1 MMSDV
6 DVSDDVDSKQSR
18 NESHSKLRIALI
30 APLVTPIAQ
39 PFVGGAQAMLAHLAQ
54 GLHSRGHAV
63 TLFARQGSHVPA
75 ISIEEIAVPES
86 VVPASFSGPTQA
98 RSTDMGFFA
107 QANIFLRLFL
117 QLRARQQEFDLVHA
131 HAFDWPAFS
140 SGTLLGATPV
150 LHTLHLPAVSPEIR
164 EALHILHTH
173 QHPPTLIT
181 VSHACARTYDS
192 YYEDSISLFD
202 DIIYNGLD
210 LNNIPFSANV
220 LSNAPLL
227 FAGRISPEKGVEAA
241 IDIAERSERQ
251 LLIVGGIY
259 DASYYESRIAPRI
272 QDSRGHIT
280 YLGQL
285 SQAQLWRVMSQSSGL
300 LFPIAWDEPFG
311 LVPVEAMAT
320 GTPVIAYRRGAAQEI
335 IHHGE
340 TGFLVEPGDV
350 SQAATL
356 VHALPDISRTQCRVH
371 VEQHFSLDRMLDAYE
386 HVYRRVVTPS

>member
-1 MMSDV
+1 MSSSEDTNAP
-6 DVSDDVDSKQSR
+6 DDAGSEQ
-18 NESHSKLRIALI
+18 SKLRIALI

-54 GLHSRGHAV
+54 GLHNRGHAV
-63 TLFARQGSHVPA
+63 TLFARQGSYVPA
-75 ISIEEIAVPES
+75 IPLEEIAVPES
-86 VVPASFSGPTQA
+86 VVPASFSEPTQA
-98 RSTDMGFFA
+98 RPTDTGFFD

-140 SGTLLGATPV
+140 SGALLEAIPV

-173 QHPPTLIT
+173 PHAPTLIT

-192 YYEDSISLFD
+192 YYEGGTSLFD

-241 IDIAERSERQ
+241 IDIAERSGRQ
-251 LLIVGGIY
+251 LHIVGGIY
-259 DASYYESRIAPRI
+259 DTSYYETRIAPRI
-272 QDSRGHIT
+272 QDSHGHIT

-285 SQAQLWRVMSQSSGL
+285 SQAHLWRVMSQSSGL
-300 LFPIAWDEPFG
+300 LFPIAWGEPFG

-320 GTPVIAYRRGAAQEI
+320 GTPVIAYRRGAVQEI
-335 IHHGE
+335 IRHGE
-340 TGFLVEPGDV
+340 TGFLVEPGNI
-350 SQAATL
+350 SQAASL
-356 VHALPDISRTQCRVH
+356 ISALPDISRNQCRVH

-386 HVYRRVVTPS
+386 HVYRRVVTRL